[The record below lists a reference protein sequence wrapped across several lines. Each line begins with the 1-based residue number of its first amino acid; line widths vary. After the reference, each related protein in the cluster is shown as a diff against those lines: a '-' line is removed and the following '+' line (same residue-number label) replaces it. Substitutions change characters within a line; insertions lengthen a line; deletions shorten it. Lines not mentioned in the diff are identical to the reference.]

1 MKRVL
6 LLLCMLIPL
15 TGLSDPEAPPPD
27 GESDSDKIARLEALQ
42 ASLRTENKQLEGE
55 LSKKKQ
61 QLENR
66 VKPLVP
72 SSGTGYFSQDS
83 DPSELVFTFAS
94 THAGKKINGQVDGAA
109 PTSGKTSAATV
120 RASQKGKK

>member
-1 MKRVL
+1 MKRVF

-15 TGLSDPEAPPPD
+15 TGLSDPDAPPPE
-27 GESDSDKIARLEALQ
+27 GESDEDKIVRLEALE
-42 ASLRTENKQLEGE
+42 ASLRTENKQLESE

-61 QLENR
+61 QLETR
-66 VKPLVP
+66 IKPLIP
-72 SSGTGYFSQDS
+72 SSGTGYFSQSS

-94 THAGKKINGQVDGAA
+94 THVGKKINGQVDGAA
-109 PTSGKTSAATV
+109 PASGKTSKATV